1 MQLIFTASNIL
12 LLRNKRHYRAYG
24 DADPD
29 RRREQFQEKA
39 NTRGPTTETCWWHDG
54 ERKAA
59 SQKVLVCDPITGQQ
73 YQHSKPSSLSLLLV
87 WWNRNQLHGY
97 MSGEYGGWG
106 TVAPHSWYL
115 WGINLE
121 QNTWFIACWSRG
133 TLGKAHRQ
141 WHHIIHRYCMAKQFG
156 LMHSCTDSCAVAH
169 VPVCCWTATMLLTK
183 AWALAVWQVM
193 KADNKK
199 KTTNQELDVASN
211 HVY

>member
-1 MQLIFTASNIL
+1 MLILTGEGSSFKRKPTQEDRQQKLVGDMTEREKQQARKFWSATLLLDSNISTPNL
-12 LLRNKRHYRAYG
+12 VPCRYFWCGGIGTSCMGICLVNMV
-24 DADPD
+24 D
-29 RRREQFQEKA
+29 E
-39 NTRGPTTETCWWHDG
+39 GP
-54 ERKAA
+54 
-59 SQKVLVCDPITGQQ
+59 
-73 YQHSKPSSLSLLLV
+73 
-87 WWNRNQLHGY
+87 
-97 MSGEYGGWG
+97 
-106 TVAPHSWYL
+106 VAPHSWYL